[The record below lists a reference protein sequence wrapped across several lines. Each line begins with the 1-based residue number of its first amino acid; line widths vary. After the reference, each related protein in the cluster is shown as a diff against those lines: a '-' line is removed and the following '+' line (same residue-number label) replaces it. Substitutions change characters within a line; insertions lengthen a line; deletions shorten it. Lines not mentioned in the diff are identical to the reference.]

1 MTGDIF
7 LRLDG
12 IDGES
17 ADRAHAGEIEVLAW
31 SWGVARSG
39 SAFETGGAGT
49 AKAGFHDLAIT
60 KRVDLASPVLWHH
73 CLQGR
78 VIAGGTL
85 TVRGAAEDP
94 VERLVL
100 GLRGISVG
108 SVSAGGGDGEGTTE
122 RVSLNFAGF
131 EMRYAGRT
139 DGGGAGTAKT
149 FGWDIRANKGGVR

>member
-12 IDGES
+12 VDGE
-17 ADRAHAGEIEVLAW
+17 ATDRAHAGEIEVLAW

-49 AKAGFHDLAIT
+49 AKAGFHNMTLT
-60 KRVDLASPVLWHH
+60 KRFDLASPVLWHH
-73 CLQGR
+73 CVQGR
-78 VIAGGTL
+78 AIAEGRL
-85 TVRGAAEDP
+85 TVRAAGEDP
-94 VERLVL
+94 VEYLVL
-100 GLRGISVG
+100 DMKRIIVG

-131 EMRYAGRT
+131 EMRYAGPK
-139 DGGGAGTAKT
+139 DGGAGATKT